1 MGVFIALALLLLAL
15 YLAYRWSIASYDFFK
30 LRGVPFVKPL
40 PLVGGMFPVLSG
52 AMSVVDCTSEG
63 YRRFR
68 ASRFSG
74 LFMFRQP
81 AYLIHDPELIKRI
94 AIADFDHFVDHSF
107 KFSTKMD
114 PFLGRSLFF
123 MDGLRWRQGRSGL
136 SPAFTGSKMRSMF
149 GLLTSYCEGAMRRLV
164 NSEGVREMELKDL
177 FKRVGNDV
185 MTSISFGIDVD
196 SVKDPQNDFFKNG
209 KSFTNTEG
217 IQGFKFFLATMIPE
231 YIFTFL
237 RIRLTPAPVAKFYE
251 TVVTC
256 SIKSREEKKVIRPDF
271 IHLLMQARKNILQE
285 DQSDRNLESAG
296 FSTVPEHLQSS
307 PSDLVEWS
315 DLDITAAVASFF
327 FGGIESTTT
336 MLCFTVYEVS
346 LLPEVQA
353 KLHAEIDS
361 VQNNLED
368 NKLTYESIQKMKY
381 LDMVVS
387 ETLRLWPPIG
397 LTNRKCTKDYIMKN
411 NDGTQVTLTKGD
423 IIQLPIE
430 SIHRDSRFFPEPM
443 RFDPERF
450 SDENCHLLNQD
461 AYMPFG
467 LGPRNCV
474 GSRLAL
480 MQAKCI
486 LYYLFLN
493 FEVQISS
500 RTDVPMQLDK
510 RSMGVNAQN
519 GFWFHLVPRREDV

>member
-1 MGVFIALALLLLAL
+1 MGVFIALALFLLAL
-15 YLAYRWSIASYDFFK
+15 YLAYRWSIASYEYFK

-52 AMSVVDCTSEG
+52 TVFIVDCISEG

-81 AYLIHDPELIKRI
+81 AYLIHDPELIKKI
-94 AIADFDHFVDHSF
+94 AIADFEHFVDHSF

-123 MDGLRWRQGRSGL
+123 MDGLR
-136 SPAFTGSKMRSMF
+136 
-149 GLLTSYCEGAMRRLV
+149 
-164 NSEGVREMELKDL
+164 
-177 FKRVGNDV
+177 VGNDV

-196 SVKDPQNDFFKNG
+196 SVKDPQNDFFQNG

-237 RIRLTPAPVAKFYE
+237 RIRLTPAPVAQFYE
-251 TVVTC
+251 TIVTC
-256 SIKSREEKKVIRPDF
+256 SIKSREEKNVIRPDF

-307 PSDLVEWS
+307 TSDLVEWS

-346 LLPEVQA
+346 LLPEIQA

-368 NKLTYESIQKMKY
+368 HKLTYESIQKMKY

-423 IIQLPIE
+423 IVQIPIQ

-450 SDENCHLLNQD
+450 SDENRHMLNQD

-510 RSMGVNAQN
+510 RSMGVNAKN
-519 GFWFHLVPRREDV
+519 GFWFHLVPRREGV